1 MTERDGPDDGRPASF
16 SDALAV
22 AAFRRLWAGQL
33 LSILGDQ
40 VARVALTVLVFDRTA
55 SAALTALTYAL
66 TFLPDL
72 VAGPLLSGLADRF
85 GRRATMVVADVARA
99 VLVAAMAVPG
109 VPLAAL
115 CALLVA
121 VQMLASPFLAARS
134 AILPHLLDGD
144 RYVAGAALMGT
155 TYQSAQV
162 LGFAL
167 GGPLVTL
174 LGVSP
179 ALALDAT
186 TFVVSALVL
195 RLGLPEHRAEGVPT
209 TGPGLRGAVAGTREA
224 FARIGQGARVV
235 GGDAR
240 LRSLIALA
248 CVSAFVVT
256 VEGLAAPYAAH
267 LGTGPAAVG
276 FLLAANPLG
285 AAVGIVALTRL
296 VAPEARGRLLGP
308 LAVGSCLP
316 LIGSALDPP
325 LAAVIGLWVLSGLC
339 CAYQI
344 PANAAF
350 VAAVTDAHRGQAFGL
365 AVTALRVT
373 QGLGVLLSGVLAQ
386 QTSPPLAVAV
396 SGVVGAATALVAA
409 GAWRRARR
417 GRARS
422 TEGADGPGSRR
433 DPGPPGT
440 PGTTTGTP
448 DAA

>member
-1 MTERDGPDDGRPASF
+1 MTERDGPDDGRPATF
-16 SDALAV
+16 RDTLAV
-22 AAFRRLWAGQL
+22 AGFRRLWAGQL

-85 GRRATMVVADVARA
+85 PRRATMVVADVARA

-109 VPLAAL
+109 MPLAAL
-115 CALLVA
+115 CVLLVA

-179 ALALDAT
+179 ALALDAA

-209 TGPGLRGAVAGTREA
+209 TGPGLRGVVAGTREA
-224 FARIGQGARVV
+224 VGRIGAGARVV
-235 GGDAR
+235 GRDAR

-256 VEGLAAPYAAH
+256 VEGLAAPYAGH
-267 LGTGPAAVG
+267 LGVGPVAVG
-276 FLLAANPLG
+276 LLLAANPLG
-285 AAVGIVALTRL
+285 AAVGIVALTRF
-296 VAPEARGRLLGP
+296 VAPDARGRLLGP

-316 LIGSALDPP
+316 LVGSALDPP
-325 LAAVIGLWVLSGLC
+325 LVAVIGLWVLSGLC
-339 CAYQI
+339 CAYQV

-386 QTSPPLAVAV
+386 ESSPPRAVAI
-396 SGVVGAATALVAA
+396 SGVLGAGTALLAA

-417 GRARS
+417 GS
-422 TEGADGPGSRR
+422 GAPRTGSR
-433 DPGPPGT
+433 
-440 PGTTTGTP
+440 PGTTGPTDPAETPTGTP

>member
-1 MTERDGPDDGRPASF
+1 
-16 SDALAV
+16 
-22 AAFRRLWAGQL
+22 
-33 LSILGDQ
+33 
-40 VARVALTVLVFDRTA
+40 
-55 SAALTALTYAL
+55 
-66 TFLPDL
+66 
-72 VAGPLLSGLADRF
+72 
-85 GRRATMVVADVARA
+85 
-99 VLVAAMAVPG
+99 MAVPG
-109 VPLAAL
+109 VPLPLL
-115 CALLVA
+115 CVLLVG

-144 RYVAGAALMGT
+144 RYVAGAALMAT
-155 TYQSAQV
+155 TYQTAQV

-179 ALALDAT
+179 ALALDAA
-186 TFVVSALVL
+186 TFLVSALVL
-195 RLGLPEHRAEGVPT
+195 RLGLPEHRARGVTTAGGGGVAEGV
-209 TGPGLRGAVAGTREA
+209 RAG

-235 GGDAR
+235 GRDAR

-267 LGTGPAAVG
+267 LGAGPAAVG

-285 AAVGIVALTRL
+285 AAVGIVALTRF
-296 VAPEARGRLLGP
+296 VVPDARARLLGP

-325 LAAVIGLWVLSGLC
+325 LPAVLALWVLSGLC

-350 VAAVTDAHRGQAFGL
+350 VAAVSDAHRGQAFGL

-373 QGLGVLLSGVLAQ
+373 QGVGVLLSGVLAQ
-386 QTSPPLAVAV
+386 ETSPPRAVAI

-409 GAWRRARR
+409 GTWRRARR
-417 GRARS
+417 APGGEA
-422 TEGADGPGSRR
+422 ADR
-433 DPGPPGT
+433 DPGT
-440 PGTTTGTP
+440 PGTATGTP

>member
-1 MTERDGPDDGRPASF
+1 MTRRDGAPDERPATF
-16 SDALAV
+16 RDTLAV
-22 AAFRRLWAGQL
+22 APFRRLWTGQL

-85 GRRATMVVADVARA
+85 PRRATMVVTDVARA
-99 VLVAAMAVPG
+99 ALVAAMAVPG
-109 VPLAAL
+109 MPLPAL
-115 CALLVA
+115 CVLLVA
-121 VQMLASPFLAARS
+121 VQMLAAPFLAARS

-144 RYVAGAALMGT
+144 RYVAGAALIGT

-179 ALALDAT
+179 ALGIDAA
-186 TFVVSALVL
+186 TFVVSALVVG
-195 RLGLPEHRAEGVPT
+195 LGLPEHRAERPEGVPT
-209 TGPGLRGAVAGTREA
+209 TGAGVREA
-224 FARIGQGARVV
+224 LARIRDGARVV
-235 GGDAR
+235 GRDAR

-267 LGTGPAAVG
+267 LGAGSAAVG
-276 FLLAANPLG
+276 VLLAANPLG

-296 VAPEARGRLLGP
+296 VAPDARTRLLGP
-308 LAVGSCLP
+308 LAVGSCVP
-316 LIGSALDPP
+316 LIGSVLDPP
-325 LAAVIGLWVLSGLC
+325 LPVVIGLWVVSGLC
-339 CAYQI
+339 CAYQV

-350 VAAVTDAHRGQAFGL
+350 VAAVADAHRGQAFGL
-365 AVTALRVT
+365 AVTALRAT
-373 QGLGVLLSGVLAQ
+373 QGVGVLVSGVLAQ
-386 QTSPPLAVAV
+386 ATSPPLAVAL
-396 SGVVGAATALVAA
+396 SGGVGVLAALAA
-409 GAWRRARR
+409 GDAWRRARR
-417 GRARS
+417 TTDPADAADPDTGRA
-422 TEGADGPGSRR
+422 P
-433 DPGPPGT
+433 PGP
-440 PGTTTGTP
+440 TTGTP